1 MSKTMS
7 FKESFIQ
14 DNLRTHTCDQLNK
27 SDIGKKVILMG
38 WVHHRRD
45 HGGVIFIDLRDRD
58 GLTQVVFNPEVNEE
72 CHAKAE
78 DFRNEYVIYVE
89 GVVDPR
95 PDDALNPNLPTGEI
109 EVMVHKVKLLNTCH
123 PLPFQLDQATP
134 VSEELRLTY
143 RYLDLRTEYMAKIMK
158 TRSKATFAVRQ
169 FLDKEGFLEVET
181 PILTKSTPEG
191 ARDYLVPSRIN
202 PGNFYALPQ
211 SPQIMK
217 QLLMVAGIDKYFQI
231 CKCFRDEDLRAD
243 RQPEFTQIDME
254 MSFSTQ
260 EEVFRVTEG
269 VMKAIFKSGL
279 NIDIKTP
286 FKRMS
291 YKDAMNDYGCD
302 KPDLRFDLKLFKATD
317 IMNNSNFK
325 IFNDTIAK
333 GGMIKGLCYPTGA
346 KFSRKDLD
354 DLTAFAG
361 IHGAKGLAWFKIAD
375 GKFQSPIAKFFS
387 EDQLNELKKLAGAN
401 EGDIIF
407 LICDKESVVNQALSA
422 LRNKLAVIGNLIKEN
437 EFNFVWIIEFPLF
450 KYNDEEKRLESE
462 HHPFTAPFT
471 EDIDKLDTDP
481 LNIRSS
487 SYDLVMNGCE
497 VASGSLR
504 IHNFELQQKI
514 FEMLNLDQETI
525 QQQFGFF
532 IEALKYG
539 APPHAGIAPG
549 LDRIIM
555 LMLNLPSIR
564 DVIAFPKTQK
574 ASCLMSQSPSPV
586 SEAQLRELQIR
597 IPKKKSKED

>member
-1 MSKTMS
+1 MTKNLS

-14 DNLRTHTCDQLNK
+14 DKLRTHSCNQLRK
-27 SDIGKKVILMG
+27 SDIGKQVVLMG

-58 GLTQVVFNPEVNEE
+58 GLTQVVFNPAVNKQ
-72 CHAKAE
+72 CHEKAE
-78 DFRNEYVIYVE
+78 DFRNEYVIYIE
-89 GVVDPR
+89 GVVQPR
-95 PDDALNPNLPTGEI
+95 PADALNTNLPTGEI
-109 EVMVHKVKLLNTCH
+109 EVMVHTVKLLNSCR
-123 PLPFQLDQATP
+123 PLPFQLDQTTP

-143 RYLDLRTEYMAKIMK
+143 RYLDLRTPYMANIMK
-158 TRSKATFAVRQ
+158 TRSKVTFAVREY
-169 FLDKEGFLEVET
+169 LDKQGFLEIET

-231 CKCFRDEDLRAD
+231 CRCFRDEDLRAD

-260 EEVFRVTEG
+260 EEVFRITEG
-269 VMKAIFKSGL
+269 VISSMFKSGL
-279 NIDIKTP
+279 NIDIKLP
-286 FKRMS
+286 FTRMT
-291 YKDAMNDYGCD
+291 YKEAMDIYGSD
-302 KPDLRFDLKLFKATD
+302 KPDLRFGLKLFQATD

-325 IFNDTIAK
+325 IFNGTIAN
-333 GGMIKGLCYPTGA
+333 GGVIKGLCYPNGA
-346 KFSRKDLD
+346 KFSRKELD
-354 DLTAFAG
+354 DLTSFAG
-361 IHGAKGLAWFKIAD
+361 IHGAKGLAWFKISED
-375 GKFQSPIAKFFS
+375 KFQSPIAKFFS
-387 EDQLNELKKLAGAN
+387 DDQLNKLKNMGRAN
-401 EGDIIF
+401 TGDIIF
-407 LICDKESVVNQALSA
+407 LICDKETVVNQALAA
-422 LRNKLAVIGNLIKEN
+422 LRNQLALIGNLIPEN
-437 EFNFVWIIEFPLF
+437 QFNLLWITEFPLF
-450 KYNDEEKRLESE
+450 KYNENEKRLESE

-497 VASGSLR
+497 IASGSLR

-514 FEMLNLDQETI
+514 FELLNLDKKTI

-555 LMLNLPSIR
+555 LMLGLPNIR

-574 ASCLMSQSPSPV
+574 ASCLMSKSPSPV
-586 SEAQLRELQIR
+586 SEAQLKELEIR
-597 IPKKKSKED
+597 IPKKKPKDA

>member
-1 MSKTMS
+1 MTKNLS

-14 DNLRTHTCDQLNK
+14 DKLRTHSCNQLRK
-27 SDIGKKVILMG
+27 SDIGKQVVLMG

-58 GLTQVVFNPEVNEE
+58 GLTQVVFNPAVNKQ
-72 CHAKAE
+72 CHEKAE
-78 DFRNEYVIYVE
+78 DFRNEYVIYIE
-89 GVVDPR
+89 GVVQPR
-95 PDDALNPNLPTGEI
+95 PADALNTNLPTGEI
-109 EVMVHKVKLLNTCH
+109 EVMVHTVKLLNSCR
-123 PLPFQLDQATP
+123 PLPFQLDQTTP

-143 RYLDLRTEYMAKIMK
+143 RYLDLRTPYMANIMK
-158 TRSKATFAVRQ
+158 TRSKVTFAVREY
-169 FLDKEGFLEVET
+169 LDKQGFLEIET

-231 CKCFRDEDLRAD
+231 CRCFRDEDLRAD

-260 EEVFRVTEG
+260 EEVFRITEG
-269 VMKAIFKSGL
+269 VISSMFKSGL
-279 NIDIKTP
+279 NIDIKLP
-286 FKRMS
+286 FTRMT
-291 YKDAMNDYGCD
+291 YKEAMDIYGSD
-302 KPDLRFDLKLFKATD
+302 KPDLRFGLKLFQATD

-325 IFNDTIAK
+325 IFNGTIAN
-333 GGMIKGLCYPTGA
+333 GGVIKGLCYPNGA
-346 KFSRKDLD
+346 KFSRKELD
-354 DLTAFAG
+354 DLTSFAG
-361 IHGAKGLAWFKIAD
+361 IHGAKGLAWFKISED
-375 GKFQSPIAKFFS
+375 KFQSPIAKFFS
-387 EDQLNELKKLAGAN
+387 DDQLNKLKNMGRAKT
-401 EGDIIF
+401 GDIIF
-407 LICDKESVVNQALSA
+407 LICDKETVVNQALAA
-422 LRNKLAVIGNLIKEN
+422 LRNQLALIGNLIPEN
-437 EFNFVWIIEFPLF
+437 QFNLLWITEFPLF
-450 KYNDEEKRLESE
+450 KYNENEKRLESE

-497 VASGSLR
+497 IASGSLR

-514 FEMLNLDQETI
+514 FELLNLDKKTI

-555 LMLNLPSIR
+555 LMLGLPSIR

-574 ASCLMSQSPSPV
+574 ASCLMSKSPSPV
-586 SEAQLRELQIR
+586 SEAQLKELEIR
-597 IPKKKSKED
+597 IPKKKPKDA